1 MEASSLHVTWIKKSF
16 YFPQEKKNEV
26 NDVNKASETVCAFEV
41 SPTHYCTGRYIS
53 FARISLTIE
62 RKKSFICAAKHL
74 SFAQI
79 FYLRFT
85 CCNPSIAQITCN
97 FSISDLRMTARILIV
112 LTFTYVVVLIF
123 HRTSKKMNI
132 VGWAA

>member
-1 MEASSLHVTWIKKSF
+1 MFTFDSRVSRLFDKIFNLIILKEVLLKQQRLLNTFNFIIIP
-16 YFPQEKKNEV
+16 PQRSCRGV
-26 NDVNKASETVCAFEV
+26 
-41 SPTHYCTGRYIS
+41 YWYIS

-74 SFAQI
+74 TFAQI

-97 FSISDLRMTARILIV
+97 FSISDLRMTAR
-112 LTFTYVVVLIF
+112 TQ
-123 HRTSKKMNI
+123 N
-132 VGWAA
+132 